1 MKELRRRFRSTELGC
16 VLRVPEEE
24 EEEEEQAGEVSRG
37 TPSLLLVPAMLP
49 WRRSKFVLVEDEAL
63 GKPKSPSI
71 GLSYHTILSSLVR
84 SCPDLLPDCPLQRL
98 SSIFRTKR
106 QKVELNKEEPT
117 YSVRY
122 LGNAVTLTA
131 KGEGC
136 TEEAV
141 AKIWSRS
148 DYGGQST
155 KMKLTVGP
163 QGIQMDH
170 EGSKGSKKPGHLYFL
185 HRITYCAADARRP
198 KIFAWVYRH
207 QIKNKAVVLRCH
219 AVLVTRAEKA
229 RAMALSLYQ
238 TSSSAF
244 SEFKRLKR
252 QSDFRHCQQQAL
264 GGDAVPLTPLRRLLN
279 GQCHYRPPMDRPRSG
294 AHLCSI
300 VEEDEEE
307 EEEDEEEEEE
317 EEEGGEGDG
326 ENRKGPRSD
335 GCPPR
340 PPENDMGKIVN
351 GLDACSIG
359 GCRVRRFSRQISVIR
374 LL

>member
-1 MKELRRRFRSTELGC
+1 
-16 VLRVPEEE
+16 
-24 EEEEEQAGEVSRG
+24 
-37 TPSLLLVPAMLP
+37 MLP
-49 WRRSKFVLVEDEAL
+49 WRRSKFVLVEDEAR
-63 GKPKSPSI
+63 GKPKSLGV
-71 GLSYHTILSSLVR
+71 GLSYHSILSSLAR
-84 SCPDLLPDCPLQRL
+84 SCPDLLPDWPLQRL
-98 SSIFRTKR
+98 GGLFRTKR

-155 KMKLTVGP
+155 KMKLTVGA
-163 QGIQMDH
+163 QGIRMSH
-170 EGSKGSKKPGHLYFL
+170 EGSKGSRKPGQLYFL

-238 TSSSAF
+238 TSASAF

-252 QSDFRHCQQQAL
+252 QSDSRHCQQQAL
-264 GGDAVPLTPLRRLLN
+264 GGAAVPLTPLRRLLN
-279 GQCHYRPPMDRPRSG
+279 GQCHYRPPPDRPRAG
-294 AHLCSI
+294 TRLCSI
-300 VEEDEEE
+300 V
-307 EEEDEEEEEE
+307 EEEEE
-317 EEEGGEGDG
+317 EEEGGEGGEGDG
-326 ENRKGPRSD
+326 ENGEGPGRN
-335 GCPPR
+335 GRPLR
-340 PPENDMGKIVN
+340 PPEKDVGKIVH
-351 GLDACSIG
+351 GLDACSISG
-359 GCRVRRFSRQISVIR
+359 GGARRFSRRTAVSR